1 MLLSEIRGYFRRGEA
16 GEDLR
21 GQSRSERRAG
31 LLLSDVRQHLPGQR
45 DVEDVEDVELSYSCV
60 LASKKYNGNTE
71 ILLKYC

>member
-1 MLLSEIRGYFRRGEA
+1 MVFFVGEA

-45 DVEDVEDVELSYSCV
+45 DVEDVEDVQLSYSCF
-60 LASKKYNGNTE
+60 LAQNT
-71 ILLKYC
+71 IVILKYY